1 LDWLTKAALA
11 GDVQAQMDL
20 SAAYYDGT
28 VVAQSHDKAFP
39 WLLKVAQ
46 RGDACVERSVGL
58 MYA

>member
-1 LDWLTKAALA
+1 MLLTGIGVAANPTQGLDWLTKAALA

-39 WLLKVAQ
+39 
-46 RGDACVERSVGL
+46 
-58 MYA
+58 